1 MIYGIGTI
9 GFIFGFFLGQMVL
22 LKILRDVPKE
32 ELLDN
37 KKLLSGTFAELPIE
51 PSAKDCKNPVE
62 SFHANEHEVQNENE
76 EVTRRE
82 ISRRDGS
89 RGSVG

>member
-37 KKLLSGTFAELPIE
+37 KKLHWKYGLLNWLIALLTAA
-51 PSAKDCKNPVE
+51 SAVWLYGHY
-62 SFHANEHEVQNENE
+62 F
-76 EVTRRE
+76 
-82 ISRRDGS
+82 
-89 RGSVG
+89 